1 MSKKKKKVKGRREE
15 KGEEHE
21 HDYLCKQ
28 LVDKDGN
35 VIMDLDK
42 DMQALGELL
51 IECLNG
57 EADLHGHPIEALDQI
72 VKETENF
79 FDIADY
85 FFELVDTDKE
95 REMVKI
101 RYVIEDWIDKED
113 AQRLIAKIQSE

>member
-21 HDYLCKQ
+21 HDNLCKQ

-57 EADLHGHPIEALDQI
+57 EADLHGHPIAS
-72 VKETENF
+72 T
-79 FDIADY
+79 
-85 FFELVDTDKE
+85 
-95 REMVKI
+95 
-101 RYVIEDWIDKED
+101 
-113 AQRLIAKIQSE
+113 

>member
-15 KGEEHE
+15 KGEE

-57 EADLHGHPIEALDQI
+57 EADLHGDPIEALDQI
-72 VKETENF
+72 VKKTENF
-79 FDIADY
+79 FDVADY
-85 FFELVDTDKE
+85 FFELIDTDEE

-101 RYVIEDWIDKED
+101 RYVIEDWVDKED
-113 AQRLIAKIQSE
+113 AQRLIAQIQSE

>member
-85 FFELVDTDKE
+85 FFELIDTDKE

-113 AQRLIAKIQSE
+113 AQRLMAKIQSE

>member
-1 MSKKKKKVKGRREE
+1 MSKRKKKVKGRREE

-42 DMQALGELL
+42 DMRALGEIL
-51 IECLNG
+51 IECLNN

-72 VKETENF
+72 DKKTENF
-79 FDIADY
+79 FDSADY
-85 FFELVDTDKE
+85 FFELIDTDKE
-95 REMVKI
+95 RGMVKI